1 MNSQKIDLRGEQQKT
16 LETPRYKYSFMARFF
31 FFSLNLVTGKN
42 NDLPKVKLLEML
54 ASIPYRA
61 WEIRHYLKQ
70 TRKYRNIGKVNESA
84 DIINWSREA
93 QDNEFMHL
101 LVIHEK
107 MREDNIRNKWYLSPC
122 VAFPMVLFYLL
133 LSRIFAFCNQKR
145 AFLFNAE
152 FENHAELVYARL
164 VADNRQWED
173 QKVTNPLV
181 KMYADV
187 EVWADVFR
195 RISLDERDHM
205 NNSFGFCGKPELVVK
220 YDGMPEPSNNSR
232 SIKNHIAKNI

>member
-1 MNSQKIDLRGEQQKT
+1 MTNQNIDLREEQQKT
-16 LETPRYKYSFMARFF
+16 LATPRYEYSLMAKIFF
-31 FFSLNLVTGKN
+31 FGMNMVAGKKD
-42 NDLPKVKLLEML
+42 DLPKAKLLEML
-54 ASIPYRA
+54 ASIPYRV

-70 TRKYRNIGKVNESA
+70 TKKYRNIDKVNKSA
-84 DIINWSREA
+84 DIITWGREA

-107 MREDNIRNKWYLSPC
+107 MKEDNIKDKWYLSPC
-122 VAFPMVLFYLL
+122 VAFPVVLFYLV
-133 LSRIFAFCNQKR
+133 LSRLFAFCNQKR

-152 FENHAELVYARL
+152 FENHAEHVYAQL
-164 VADNRQWED
+164 VADNPQWEE
-173 QKVTNPLV
+173 QKVNNPLV

-205 NNSFGFCGKPELVVK
+205 NNSFEFCGKPDLVVK
-220 YDGMPEPSNNSR
+220 YDGMPESYKR
-232 SIKNHIAKNI
+232 I